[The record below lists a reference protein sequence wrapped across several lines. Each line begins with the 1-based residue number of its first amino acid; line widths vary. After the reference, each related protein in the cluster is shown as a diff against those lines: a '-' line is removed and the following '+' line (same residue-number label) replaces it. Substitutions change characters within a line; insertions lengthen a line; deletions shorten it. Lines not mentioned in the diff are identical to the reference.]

1 MDYLDV
7 AGPSGTE
14 DNMGGTAQKI
24 YFAPVR
30 DILTI
35 QEPTA
40 SPTALGDLVT
50 ISTAHVMK
58 TGKKFHELYL
68 TMDTGEIDDEPTG
81 DRDARGVKSTLKG
94 KTPGQSAAL
103 LGFMSQAKNDRFI
116 VLVPLADGTIRQIGS
131 GQFYAEIMGKVVSA
145 KNSSGYRGI
154 EWTIEGFGPRPIVY
168 SAAVPL
174 TAGV

>member
-24 YFAPVR
+24 YYAPVR

-35 QEPTA
+35 QDTVA
-40 SPTALGDLVT
+40 SPAVLGDLVRVP
-50 ISTAHVMK
+50 TAHVMK
-58 TGKKFHELYL
+58 SGKKFQELYL
-68 TMDTGEIDDEPTG
+68 TMDTGEIEDDPTG
-81 DRDARGVKSTLKG
+81 DRDARGVKTTLKG
-94 KTPGQSAAL
+94 KTPGQNATL
-103 LGFMSQAKNDRFI
+103 LGLMSQAKNDRFI

-131 GQFYAEIMGKVVSA
+131 AQFYAEIIGKVSSS

-154 EWTIEGFGPRPIVY
+154 EWTIEAFGPRPIIY
-168 SAAVPL
+168 DAAVP
-174 TAGV
+174 TTPAV